1 MRSEAAPPRHGA
13 KALDATRTPAPRIRG
28 RKRGALLSLLVS
40 GGLIFL
46 LYRTLNLRQVGE
58 ALLTADR
65 IWLVISIGMIL
76 PITRCGRSASSGSRR
91 PARCPA
97 SAKRSS

>member
-1 MRSEAAPPRHGA
+1 MHDVTSNTIESSAP
-13 KALDATRTPAPRIRG
+13 ATPTRVRG

-40 GGLIFL
+40 GGLIYL

-65 IWLVISIGMIL
+65 VWLRVYSEAPSADFQL
-76 PITRCGRSASSGSRR
+76 RSVTLFPLTPIQ
-91 PARCPA
+91 
-97 SAKRSS
+97 